1 MQTHEVPVLI
11 IGGGLTGLA
20 ASVFLSWHGMPSLL
34 VDQHRGTSMHPKAR
48 AINPRATELLRSV
61 GLEAEVS
68 AHRSPIADNTDLV
81 HVRTL
86 AGEERVRL
94 PRPQPAEI
102 GRLSPCGWSLID
114 QNRLEPLLR
123 ERAEKSGGRIRYHV
137 RAKRVTIDADGATVV
152 LLDRETGAEETVR
165 TRYVIAADGNRSRIG
180 QSLGISHT
188 GPGTLSHLVSFF
200 FRADLSGALR
210 GRRIIAAYVNNDR
223 VKGTFMPLDNVHRW
237 VFNVSYYP
245 EKGEVPDDFTTDRCV
260 ELVRL
265 GVGNPDLPVE
275 IESTDR
281 LPWEIAA
288 RSAQPMR
295 HGPVFIAG
303 DAAHVMP
310 PTGAFGASTGIQDAH
325 NLAWK
330 IAYVLRG
337 LAGPELLESYDAERR
352 PIAELMVRQSM
363 IRFQVRE
370 GRAFEEVA
378 GEMLDE
384 LVMSFGYRYSAG
396 AFAGAISDGSPEDP
410 AEPTARPGS
419 RAPHVELVRDGR
431 RLSVLDLFGRHFVL
445 LAGAAADWAR
455 AAGAHAADRKVPLA
469 TYLVGPG
476 RELQDPQ
483 DRWPAAYRAGP
494 QSAVL
499 VRPDGFIAWRADSA
513 QRPEAVAEALAA
525 LLHRSASQPSLA
537 AARD

>member
-1 MQTHEVPVLI
+1 MQTHDVPVLI

-20 ASVFLSWHGMPSLL
+20 ASVFLSWHGIPSLL
-34 VDQHRGTSMHPKAR
+34 VDQHQGTSSHPKAR
-48 AINPRATELLRSV
+48 AINPRTTELLRGV
-61 GLEAEVS
+61 GLEAEVA

-86 AGEERVRL
+86 AGAERVRL

-123 ERAEKSGGRIRYHV
+123 ERAEQAGGRIRYEV
-137 RAKRVTIDADGATVV
+137 RAERVTVDADGATVV
-152 LLDRETGAEETVR
+152 LTDRRTGAEETVR
-165 TRYVIAADGNRSRIG
+165 ARYVIAADGNRSRIG
-180 QSLGISHT
+180 QSLGIGHT
-188 GPGTLSHLVSFF
+188 GPGALSHLVSFF
-200 FRADLSGALR
+200 FRADLTEALR

-237 VFNVSYYP
+237 AFNVSYYP
-245 EKGEVPDDFTTDRCV
+245 ENGEHPDDFTTDRCLQ
-260 ELVRL
+260 LVRL
-265 GVGNPDLPVE
+265 GVGDPDLPVE

-288 RSAQPMR
+288 RSAQSMR

-330 IAYVLRG
+330 LSYVLRG
-337 LAGPELLESYDAERR
+337 LAGPGLLDSYDAERR

-363 IRFQVRE
+363 IRFEVRE
-370 GRAFEEVA
+370 GRAFADVA

-384 LVMSFGYRYSAG
+384 LVMSFGYRYATGALAG
-396 AFAGAISDGSPEDP
+396 ATGGGLPENP
-410 AEPTARPGS
+410 AEPTALPGS
-419 RAPHVELVRDGR
+419 RAPHVEMVRDGR
-431 RLSVLDLFGRHFVL
+431 SLSVLDLFGRDFVL
-445 LAGAAADWAR
+445 LGAAGADWAR
-455 AAGAHAADRKVPLA
+455 AAGASAAARGLPLA

-476 RELQDPQ
+476 HELGDPG

-494 QSAVL
+494 QDAVL
-499 VRPDGFIAWRADSA
+499 VRPDGFVAWRADGP
-513 QRPEAVAEALAA
+513 RDPGAVADALAA
-525 LLHRSASQPSLA
+525 LLYRSAEQPSLA
-537 AARD
+537 TARD